1 MRISLLALGLLL
13 SFPALAEALDPA
25 AIMRAVRD
33 RDEGQ
38 DRRSEVTLVQTMA
51 DGHLVK
57 RGTRLVAVMPGR
69 VFTSRM
75 VRLSSGPRIKS
86 ARL

>member
-51 DGHLVK
+51 DG
-57 RGTRLVAVMPGR
+57 
-69 VFTSRM
+69 F
-75 VRLSSGPRIKS
+75 VRERKLLMLEKEYGEERCHELLHVHYG
-86 ARL
+86 A